1 MSPQVRGDLFAK
13 IVGFFVMMVGLAVIL
28 GVLWLA
34 FGMFKDPNMGLGA
47 GAASKTATELGA
59 GIVRLVFRL
68 ALLFLGSISGS
79 LIANKGIHLY
89 FTGAAHGSGPTTVI
103 NATPA
108 HAPAPEPSLPPTTHV
123 EKAAKR
129 S

>member
-1 MSPQVRGDLFAK
+1 MLPPVRGDLFAK

-47 GAASKTATELGA
+47 GAATKTATDLGA
-59 GIVRLVFRL
+59 GIIRLVFRL

-89 FTGAAHGSGPTTVI
+89 FTGSGGGSGTTVI
-103 NATPA
+103 NASPA
-108 HAPAPEPSLPPTTHV
+108 HAPAPDPTLGPTTPT
-123 EKAAKR
+123 EKIAKR